1 MVKTKEE
8 ISMIFNNELPLTE
21 QEIIEVLKRDAEVN
35 SGFIFRVDYDNDQLI
50 LSEANISQ
58 VDLGIQKYNKKK
70 QPRYIMITA
79 ANKSD
84 HSGRMKVSLYNT
96 RITPNN
102 KNQYISIYRKD
113 QNTISYDGSL
123 KSIDMTTNEFKQYA
137 QLFIRNENLIQ
148 FIRYTN
154 GKYDSYADKAFI
166 DDENLRRQGYNV
178 IRDRFT
184 GSADVYDQNNKLVY
198 IKNIGGDITYA
209 NEVH

>member
-1 MVKTKEE
+1 
-8 ISMIFNNELPLTE
+8 
-21 QEIIEVLKRDAEVN
+21 
-35 SGFIFRVDYDNDQLI
+35 
-50 LSEANISQ
+50 
-58 VDLGIQKYNKKK
+58 
-70 QPRYIMITA
+70 MITA

>member
-1 MVKTKEE
+1 
-8 ISMIFNNELPLTE
+8 MIFNNELPLTE

-123 KSIDMTTNEFKQYA
+123 KSIDMTTNEFKQYV

-154 GKYDSYADKAFI
+154 GKYDTYADKAFI

-184 GSADVYDQNNKLVY
+184 GIADVYDQNNKLVY

>member
-1 MVKTKEE
+1 
-8 ISMIFNNELPLTE
+8 MIFNNELPLTE
-21 QEIIEVLKRDAEVN
+21 QQIIEVLKRDAEVN

-58 VDLGIQKYNKKK
+58 VDLGIPKYNKKK

-123 KSIDMTTNEFKQYA
+123 KSIDMTTNEFKQYV